1 MIGSLQ
7 ERVLELIRK
16 EMVKRPNTKGFLID
30 GFPRELEQGQEFEK
44 EVRVFAK
51 SFYSAEMEKSV
62 VED

>member
-44 EVRVFAK
+44 EVRVFAI

-62 VED
+62 AED